1 MDLVDKLL
9 GSRGCLL
16 TFHRGAASAMWSKL
30 PNRNFYLDLDF
41 LDRFLTHLTRKG
53 WAVVALEEALTQ
65 AARGTSTSR
74 CVNFSIDDC
83 YRDTFEQVVPLFHS
97 HGLPVTLYVTTG
109 IPDGTFS
116 LWGAGLEDALK
127 QMDHVNF
134 EDDIVRVNTPHRK
147 RAAFKTISTLWHG
160 PNAATRYAAFCQ
172 LNGIDERA
180 LHWKH
185 AISWDMLE
193 VLAKNPLV
201 EIGAHTITHARI
213 SCLSTADAFAELQGS
228 RERLQQKLGVAV
240 RHFAFPHGRT
250 RDCGPRDFE
259 IAWQAGFASA
269 ATTRKGLVRRG
280 QDMYALPR
288 ITMNGAHQS
297 IRMMEMHLNGFTGA
311 VARMLG
317 RV

>member
-9 GSRGCLL
+9 GHRVCLL
-16 TFHRGAASAMWSKL
+16 TFHRSAASANWSKL
-30 PNRNFYLDLDF
+30 PNRSFYLDLDF
-41 LDRFLTHLTRKG
+41 LDRFLTYLTRKG
-53 WAVVALEEALTQ
+53 WAVVALEEALAQ
-65 AARGTSTSR
+65 AARGRSTSR

-116 LWGAGLEDALK
+116 LWAAGLEHALK
-127 QMDHVNF
+127 QMDRVNF
-134 EDDIVRVNTPHRK
+134 GDGIVRVNTPHRK
-147 RAAFKTISTLWHG
+147 RAAFKTISARWSG
-160 PNAATRYAAFCQ
+160 PNAAMCYASFCR

-193 VLAKNPLV
+193 ALAKSPLV
-201 EIGAHTITHARI
+201 EIGAHTVTHARI
-213 SCLSTADAFAELQGS
+213 SCLSAADAFAELQGS
-228 RERLQQKLGVAV
+228 RSRLQQKLGVAV
-240 RHFAFPHGRT
+240 RHFAFPYGRS
-250 RDCGPRDFE
+250 RDCGPREFE
-259 IAWQAGFASA
+259 IARQAGFASA
-269 ATTRKGLVRRG
+269 ATTRKGLVWRG

-297 IRMMEMHLNGFTGA
+297 IRMMKMHLNGVTST
-311 VARMLG
+311 VARILG